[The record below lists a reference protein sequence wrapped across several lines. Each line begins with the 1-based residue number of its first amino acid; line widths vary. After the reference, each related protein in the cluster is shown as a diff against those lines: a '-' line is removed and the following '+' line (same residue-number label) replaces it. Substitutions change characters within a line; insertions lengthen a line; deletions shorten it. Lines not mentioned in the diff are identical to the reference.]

1 LRQVLYGL
9 NAFVLN
15 KPEVFIGQAGTK
27 FDEAGSLMDQTTKE
41 FIGKLLVSLAAW
53 TERVRGTAA

>member
-1 LRQVLYGL
+1 VLNGL

-27 FDEAGSLMDQTTKE
+27 FDQAGNLTDETTKE

-53 TERVRGTAA
+53 TTRLRGSPS